1 LAGFADYA
9 DYDGLGLAELVRKG
23 RATPAELLEEA
34 IARVESGN
42 PGLNA
47 VVWKLYDSARK
58 TAAGKLDGPFAG
70 VPFFIKDLMAPIAG
84 VPMSQ
89 GNRRLLD
96 VPRERD
102 AEVVARYRKAG
113 LVFVGKTNVPE
124 FGLAPV
130 TESEAL
136 GPCRNPWNPDY
147 SPGGSSGGA
156 AAAVAAGFAPM
167 AHATDGG
174 GSIRIPASC
183 CGLFGLKPT
192 RGRTPHGPGAGE
204 IWRGLSACH
213 AVTRSVRDSAALLDA
228 TQGADVGAPYEIKPP
243 ERPYLEEVGRPPG
256 KLRIAFSTSPFL
268 APSVHPDCIEGVE
281 ATVALLRDLGHEVVE
296 ATPPLEREPL
306 ILAFMQ
312 IIAGETRADVEAT
325 GRLVGRPLGFADF
338 EASTYVVSLLGKSWS
353 AGDYARAARTLQNWA
368 RGVGAFFTDFDI
380 LLTPTLAGPP
390 VLVGAMKPSPG
401 QAALLEVV
409 GRLNAGWFV
418 KLTGLA
424 QLLSQKSLSFIPYT
438 PLFNVTGQPAAS
450 LPLHWNRA
458 GMPIGMQFVSR
469 WGDEATL
476 FRLAAQLET
485 AKPWFK
491 RRPPASS

>member
-1 LAGFADYA
+1 MSGFPEYA
-9 DYDGLGLAELVRKG
+9 DYDGLGLAELARQGDV
-23 RATPAELLEEA
+23 TPAELVEEA
-34 IARVESGN
+34 IARVEAGN
-42 PGLNA
+42 PRLNA
-47 VVWKLYDSARK
+47 VVWKLYDSARR
-58 TAAGKLDGPFAG
+58 TAAAELSGPFAG

-89 GNRRLLD
+89 GNRCLRNL
-96 VPRERD
+96 PRDRD
-102 AEVVARYRKAG
+102 AEIVARYRKAG
-113 LVFVGKTNVPE
+113 LVFLGKTNVPE

-130 TESEAL
+130 TESVAL
-136 GPCRNPWNPDY
+136 GPCRNPWNLDHT
-147 SPGGSSGGA
+147 PGGSSGGA

-192 RGRTPHGPGAGE
+192 RGRTPHGPGASE
-204 IWRGLSACH
+204 IWRGFSACH

-243 ERPYLEEVGRPPG
+243 ARPYLEEIGVPPG

-268 APSVHPDCIEGVE
+268 APSVHPDCVEAVE
-281 ATVALLRDLGHEVVE
+281 ATVALLKDLGHEVVE

-312 IIAGETRADVEAT
+312 IIAGEMRADVEAT
-325 GRLVGRPLGFADF
+325 ERLVGRPLGFADF

-368 RGVGAFFTDFDI
+368 RGVGAFFADYDV
-380 LLTPTLAGPP
+380 LLTPTLAAPP
-390 VLVGAMKPSPG
+390 VLVGAMKPSPA
-401 QAALLEVV
+401 QAALLEAI
-409 GRLNAGWFV
+409 GRLRAGWFV

-424 QLLSQKSLSFIPYT
+424 QLLAQKSLSFIPYT
-438 PLFNVTGQPAAS
+438 PMFNVTGQPAAS

-458 GMPIGMQFVSR
+458 GLPIGVQFAAR

-485 AKPWFK
+485 ARPWFK
-491 RRPPASS
+491 RRPPAA